1 MEICISFY
9 MESIIWNQF
18 YMEYVYHFEN
28 CMCMCN
34 SNSKSCIISTGR
46 YNFKLS
52 SLIIVRN

>member
-1 MEICISFY
+1 